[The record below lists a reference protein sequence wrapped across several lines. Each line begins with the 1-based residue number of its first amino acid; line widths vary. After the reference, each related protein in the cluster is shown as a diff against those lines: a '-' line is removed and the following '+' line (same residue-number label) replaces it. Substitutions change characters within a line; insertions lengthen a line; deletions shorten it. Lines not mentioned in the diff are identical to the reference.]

1 MKMKKFLSLLLLMV
15 VLLSSCGPQPAP
27 AGATLTPDDP
37 AGELPQPAVNTT
49 AAPDPQT
56 AARAFLD
63 AWQQENYEGMYALLA
78 QTSRDAIPQEDFSQ
92 RYNSTALSLSL
103 VELKYELLSTLTNPR
118 SATVAYRVTF
128 ATALVGELQRDMEM
142 GLVLENGE
150 WKVEWEDGMIM
161 PELRGGNR
169 LAMDVSTPSRGEIYD
184 REGNV
189 LVAEADA
196 VALGIVPDQIE
207 DGREG
212 QLLDELSRL
221 TGKTPESI
229 QALYE
234 DARGT
239 NWYFPVGETSA
250 EERDFRYDSL
260 SGLGGLVMNDF
271 RSRYYFDG
279 GIAPHVTGY
288 VQPIPLEELEDYQ
301 RQGYLGD
308 EKVGRSGLEKWAE
321 SYLTGQRGASL
332 YVVDAQG
339 QIVTRLAQVDSRPAK
354 NITTTLESDF
364 QLQVQDAISGF
375 TGAVVVLERDTG
387 RVLAMASSPG
397 FDPNVFE
404 PSNYNR
410 NAMLE
415 ELFSNTNQPLIN
427 RATQGGY
434 PLGSVFKII
443 TMAAA
448 LESGLYTPDTI
459 YECGYEF
466 NELPNLTLY
475 DWTYEK
481 EVAASGTLT
490 LSEGLMR
497 SCNPYFWHIGLDL
510 YRQNQP
516 KLVSELARGF
526 GLGTPTGFEQVAEDI
541 GNMPD
546 PANEGDAVQLAIGQG
561 TMLVTPLQVAR
572 FVAAIGNGGTLYR
585 PQVIEQAVSPDG
597 EVALQFKPEAQ
608 GELPISDETL
618 KAVQD
623 AMRMVVNAPR
633 GTARRAFSGLE
644 IPVYGKTGT
653 AQNPMGMP
661 HAWFAGYTRNENPD
675 RPDIAI
681 AVIAENAGE
690 GSDIA
695 APIFRRVVE
704 LYFYGKPLRLYDWES
719 KFNVTATPTP
729 LVTETPEAEE

>member
-1 MKMKKFLSLLLLMV
+1 MRMKKIVSLFLLVV
-15 VLLSSCGPQPAP
+15 VLLTSCRPQPGLVEVTPTSVSGDLPAP
-27 AGATLTPDDP
+27 N
-37 AGELPQPAVNTT
+37 VKTT
-49 AAPDPQT
+49 AAPDPQA
-56 AARAFLD
+56 AARSFLD
-63 AWQQENYEGMYALLA
+63 AWQQEDYEGMYQLLTQA
-78 QTSRDAIPQEDFSQ
+78 SRDAITLEDFTK
-92 RYNSTALSLSL
+92 RYKNTALSLSL
-103 VELKYELLSTLTNPR
+103 VELNFELLSTLTNPR
-118 SATVAYRVTF
+118 SATIAYRVVF
-128 ATALVGELQRDMEM
+128 NTALVGQLQRDMEM
-142 GLVLENGE
+142 GLSLDDGK
-150 WKVEWEDGMIM
+150 WTIQWEDGMIM

-184 REGNV
+184 RNGKV
-189 LVAEADA
+189 IVAEADA
-196 VALGIVPDQIE
+196 VALGIVPNQIE

-212 QLLDELSRL
+212 KLLDELSRL
-221 TGKTPESI
+221 TGKTTESI

-250 EERDFRYDSL
+250 QERDLRYSSL

-271 RSRYYFDG
+271 RSRYYFGG
-279 GIAPHVTGY
+279 GIAPHLTGY

-301 RQGYLGD
+301 RLGYLGD
-308 EKVGRSGLEKWAE
+308 EKVGRAGLEKWAE
-321 SYLTGQRGASL
+321 TYLTGQRGASL

-339 QIVTRLAQVDSRPAK
+339 QIVTRLAQTDSRPAK
-354 NITTTLESDF
+354 SINTTIENSF

-404 PSNYNR
+404 PTNYNR
-410 NAMLE
+410 NAMLQ
-415 ELFSNTNQPLIN
+415 ELFSNRNQPLLN

-448 LESGLYTPDTI
+448 LESGIYTPDTI

-466 NELPNLTLY
+466 NELPGITLY

-481 EVAASGTLT
+481 EVAASGSLT

-516 KLVSELARGF
+516 KLLSEISRGF
-526 GLGTPTGFEQVAEDI
+526 GLGAPTGIEQVAEDV
-541 GNMPD
+541 GSMPD

-585 PQVIEQAVSPDG
+585 PQIIEQAVSPDG
-597 EVALQFKPEAQ
+597 EVALKFEPQVQ
-608 GELPISDETL
+608 GTLPISEETL

-653 AQNPMGMP
+653 AQNPFGKA
-661 HAWFAGYTRNENPD
+661 HAWFAGYTRNENAN

-681 AVIAENAGE
+681 AVIAENSGE

-719 KFNVTATPTP
+719 KFNVTVTPTP
-729 LVTETPEAEE
+729 LVTETPQPQE

>member
-1 MKMKKFLSLLLLMV
+1 MRMKKSLSLILLVV
-15 VLLSSCGPQPAP
+15 VLLTSCRPQNTPVEITPTNPGGDLPAP
-27 AGATLTPDDP
+27 H
-37 AGELPQPAVNTT
+37 VNTT

-56 AARAFLD
+56 TARDFLD
-63 AWQQENYEGMYALLA
+63 AWQQENYEAMYQLI
-78 QTSRDAIPQEDFSQ
+78 TPVSRDAISLEDFTK
-92 RYNSTALSLSL
+92 RYNNTALSLSL
-103 VELKYELLSTLTNPR
+103 IELKYELLSTLTNPR
-118 SATVAYRVTF
+118 SATVAYRVVF
-128 ATALVGELQRDMEM
+128 STALVGELQRDMEM
-142 GLVLENGE
+142 GLSLDGGQ
-150 WKVEWEDGMIM
+150 WTIQWEDGMIM

-184 REGNV
+184 RDGNV
-189 LVAEADA
+189 MVAEADA
-196 VALGIVPDQIE
+196 VALGIVPGQIE

-212 QLLDELSRL
+212 KLLDELSRL
-221 TGKTPESI
+221 TGKTTESI

-250 EERDFRYDSL
+250 QERDLRYDAL

-271 RSRYYFDG
+271 RSRYYFYG

-308 EKVGRSGLEKWAE
+308 EEVGRAGLEKWAE
-321 SYLTGQRGASL
+321 EYLTGQRGASL

-354 NITTTLESDF
+354 NITTTIESDF
-364 QLQVQDAISGF
+364 QLQVQDAIAGF

-397 FDPNVFE
+397 FDPNIFE

-415 ELFSNTNQPLIN
+415 DLFSNTNQPLLN

-448 LESGLYTPDTI
+448 LESGIYTPDTI

-466 NELPNLTLY
+466 NELPGITLY

-516 KLVSELARGF
+516 KLVSEIARGF
-526 GLGTPTGFEQVAEDI
+526 GLGAPTGIAQVAEDI
-541 GNMPD
+541 GSMPD

-561 TMLVTPLQVAR
+561 TMLTTPLQVAR
-572 FVAAIGNGGTLYR
+572 FAAAIGNGGTLYR
-585 PQVIEQAVSPDG
+585 PQVIEQASSPDG
-597 EVALQFKPEAQ
+597 DVALQFTPEVQ
-608 GELPISDETL
+608 GTLPISEETL

-623 AMRMVVNAPR
+623 AMRLVVNAPR

-653 AQNPMGMP
+653 AQNPFGAA
-661 HAWFAGYTRNENPD
+661 HAWFAGYTRNENPN

-690 GSDIA
+690 GSEIA

-719 KFNVTATPTP
+719 KFNVTATPEP
-729 LVTETPEAEE
+729 EVTETPTPEG